1 MDLDLSFITGN
12 SESATTNAPERPRTH
27 TEPPQSLNP
36 SNYTPSTQNTVQ
48 RTLDPTESELAIKAA
63 KRILD
68 NNKVN
73 REATDG
79 IMKQIEIDLAA
90 HKDPCTL
97 LLYAAEALDRISGRG
112 DGYIKRIEQALKQN
126 GYI

>member
-12 SESATTNAPERPRTH
+12 SESDSRNAPERTESH
-27 TEPPQSLNP
+27 AEPPQGLNP
-36 SNYTPSTQNTVQ
+36 SNYTPNPQNAVQ
-48 RTLDPTESELAIKAA
+48 SPLDPLENELAIKAA